1 MTDTS
6 ARRGTLALSQI
17 AHLSDRAV
25 KRVIDV
31 TVSLVALVFLS
42 PLFLLVAVLVR
53 CSGPGRALFRQ
64 TRVGVDQEPFV
75 MYKFRTMHD
84 GSDAR
89 LHQDYVLRLLAGSAE
104 PEDGL
109 YKLPNDPRVT
119 RIGPIL
125 RRSSIDELPQ
135 LFNVLRGDMSLVG
148 PRPCLPYEL
157 ERLPPWA
164 TSRFDVRPGVTGLW
178 QVSGRNRLTMV
189 EGLRLDLEYVAR
201 RNLWLDLVI
210 LVRTVRAVLE
220 GGAR

>member
-6 ARRGTLALSQI
+6 AGRGWLNP
-17 AHLSDRAV
+17 AHAADLAV
-25 KRVIDV
+25 KRLIDV
-31 TVSLVALVFLS
+31 TVSLVALVCLS

-64 TRVGVDQEPFV
+64 TRIGVDQEPFV
-75 MYKFRTMHD
+75 MYKFRTMHV

-89 LHQDYVLRLLAGSAE
+89 LHEDYVLRLLSGDAV

-119 RIGPIL
+119 RIGPFL

-201 RNLWLDLVI
+201 RNLWMDLVI

>member
-1 MTDTS
+1 
-6 ARRGTLALSQI
+6 
-17 AHLSDRAV
+17 
-25 KRVIDV
+25 
-31 TVSLVALVFLS
+31 
-42 PLFLLVAVLVR
+42 
-53 CSGPGRALFRQ
+53 
-64 TRVGVDQEPFV
+64 
-75 MYKFRTMHD
+75 MYKFRTMQV
-84 GSDAR
+84 GCDAR
-89 LHQDYVLRLLAGSAE
+89 LHEDYVLRLLAGDAV

-119 RIGPIL
+119 RIGPFL

-189 EGLRLDLEYVAR
+189 EGLRLDLDYVAH
-201 RNLWLDLVI
+201 RNLWMDLVI

>member
-1 MTDTS
+1 MTETS
-6 ARRGTLALSQI
+6 ARRGALTS
-17 AHLSDRAV
+17 AHAVDLAV
-25 KRVIDV
+25 KRLIDV
-31 TVSLVALVFLS
+31 TVSSVALVCLS
-42 PLFLLVAVLVR
+42 PLFLVVAVLVR
-53 CSGPGRALFRQ
+53 CSGPGHALFRQ

-75 MYKFRTMHD
+75 MYKFRTMRD

-89 LHQDYVLRLLAGSAE
+89 LHRDYVLRLLAGDVV

-119 RIGPIL
+119 RIGPFL

-148 PRPCLPYEL
+148 PRPCIPYEL
-157 ERLPPWA
+157 DRLPPWA

-189 EGLRLDLEYVAR
+189 EGLRLDLDYVAH
-201 RNLWLDLVI
+201 RNLWMDLVI
-210 LVRTVRAVLE
+210 LARTVRAVLE